1 MPWLGSKCLTLWK
14 SNLTVLGLAL
24 SLAACQST
32 PYQRQALETP
42 AQWHSPT
49 AQSQTDMSRERWWQ
63 GFGDAGLLAVLEQAR
78 SRNPDL
84 SIALLKLRKA
94 QLAAGLERSE
104 ALPSLSGDLSAGTKR
119 TLGESST
126 WSRSSGGS
134 LSTSYELDLW
144 GRVDARLRAADQEFR
159 ASAYDEAAARLLSD
173 SAAAGL
179 YWDIAALKTRQRLG
193 QADLMDLRRIQALA
207 ETKWRAGATSE
218 QDVTQA
224 RSAVLSQQTELLTL
238 ADELGQKENA
248 LALLLDHPPGAAL
261 PPIAELPL
269 EPALPAID
277 AGLPSSLL
285 ERRPDLMAAE
295 ARLRG
300 QLAKVDQQRAAL
312 FPTLKLTGSLGS
324 SSSVLSSLVQ
334 NPLLTLGASLSLPFL
349 EWRKQGLQLKSSQAD
364 YELETV
370 NFRKTLYRAY
380 QEVDNALSA
389 RQRLQGS
396 ARLQADALALS
407 RRSEQLAESHY
418 RAGAVDAQTWLDAV
432 KARRSSESALV
443 RLRQEQL
450 KNLADVYK
458 ALGGAPAA

>member
-1 MPWLGSKCLTLWK
+1 MTLWK
-14 SNLTVLGLAL
+14 SNLTALGLAL

-248 LALLLDHPPGAAL
+248 LALLLDHPPGASL

-324 SSSVLSSLVQ
+324 SSSALSSLVQ

-407 RRSEQLAESHY
+407 RRSEQLAESRY
-418 RAGAVDAQTWLDAV
+418 RAGAVDAQTWLDAA

>member
-1 MPWLGSKCLTLWK
+1 MTLWK
-14 SNLTVLGLAL
+14 SNLTALGLAL

-324 SSSVLSSLVQ
+324 SSSALSSLVQ

-407 RRSEQLAESHY
+407 RRSEQLAESRY
-418 RAGAVDAQTWLDAV
+418 RAGAVDAQTWLDVA

>member
-1 MPWLGSKCLTLWK
+1 MTLWK
-14 SNLTVLGLAL
+14 SNLTALGLAL
-24 SLAACQST
+24 LLAACQST

-49 AQSQTDMSRERWWQ
+49 AQSQTDMSRESWWQ
-63 GFGDAGLLAVLEQAR
+63 GFGDAGLLAVQEQAR

-324 SSSVLSSLVQ
+324 SSSALSSLVQ

-407 RRSEQLAESHY
+407 RRSEQLAESRY
-418 RAGAVDAQTWLDAV
+418 RAGAVDAQTWLDAA

>member
-1 MPWLGSKCLTLWK
+1 MTLWK
-14 SNLTVLGLAL
+14 SNLFVL
-24 SLAACQST
+24 SLALLLAGCQST
-32 PYQRQALETP
+32 PYQRQELDAP
-42 AQWHSPT
+42 AQWRSAGT
-49 AQSQTDMSRERWWQ
+49 QTQADMSREHWWQ
-63 GFGDAGLLAVLEQAR
+63 GFDDPSLLAVLEQAR

-94 QLAAGLERSE
+94 QLAAGLERSD
-104 ALPSLSGDLSAGTKR
+104 ALPSLSGDINAGTKR
-119 TLGESST
+119 TLGESSA

-173 SAAAGL
+173 STAAGL
-179 YWDIAALKTRQRLG
+179 YWDIAALKARQTLG
-193 QADLMDLRRIQALA
+193 QADLADLRRIQALA
-207 ETKWRAGATSE
+207 EAKWRAGATSE

-224 RSAVLSQQTELLTL
+224 RSAVLSQQADLLTL
-238 ADELGQKENA
+238 ADERGQKENA
-248 LALLLDHPPGAAL
+248 LALLLDHAPGAAL
-261 PPIAELPL
+261 PPIGPLPL
-269 EPALPAID
+269 APGQPAVD

-300 QLAKVDQQRAAL
+300 KLAKVDQERAAF
-312 FPTLKLTGSLGS
+312 FPALKLTGSLGS
-324 SSSVLSSLVQ
+324 SSSALSSLVQ
-334 NPLLTLGASLSLPFL
+334 NPLLSLGASVSLPFL
-349 EWRKQGLQLKSSQAD
+349 EWRKQGLQLKTSQAD

-370 NFRKTLYRAY
+370 SFRKTLYGAY

-389 RQRLQGS
+389 RQRL
-396 ARLQADALALS
+396 LQVVQLQTATLALN
-407 RRSEQLAESHY
+407 RRSEQLAESRY
-418 RAGAVDAQTWLDAV
+418 RAGAVDAQAWLDAA
-432 KARRSSESALV
+432 KARRGSESALL

-450 KNLADVYK
+450 KNLADLYK

>member
-1 MPWLGSKCLTLWK
+1 MTLWK
-14 SNLTVLGLAL
+14 SNLTALGLAL
-24 SLAACQST
+24 LLAACQST

-49 AQSQTDMSRERWWQ
+49 AQSQTDMSRESWWQ

-126 WSRSSGGS
+126 WSHSSGGS

-324 SSSVLSSLVQ
+324 SSSALSSLVQ

-407 RRSEQLAESHY
+407 RRSEQLAESRY
-418 RAGAVDAQTWLDAV
+418 RAGAVDAQTWLDAA

>member
-1 MPWLGSKCLTLWK
+1 MTLWK
-14 SNLTVLGLAL
+14 SNLTALGLAL

-49 AQSQTDMSRERWWQ
+49 AQSRTDMSRERWWQ

-224 RSAVLSQQTELLTL
+224 RSAVLSQQTELLML

-324 SSSVLSSLVQ
+324 SSSALSSLVQ

-407 RRSEQLAESHY
+407 RRSEQLAESRY
-418 RAGAVDAQTWLDAV
+418 RAGAVDAQTWLDAA

>member
-1 MPWLGSKCLTLWK
+1 MTLWK
-14 SNLTVLGLAL
+14 SNLTALGLAL

-261 PPIAELPL
+261 PAIAELPL

-324 SSSVLSSLVQ
+324 SSSALSSLVQ

-407 RRSEQLAESHY
+407 RRSEQLAESRY

>member
-1 MPWLGSKCLTLWK
+1 MTLWK
-14 SNLTVLGLAL
+14 SNLTALGLAL
-24 SLAACQST
+24 LLAACQST

-193 QADLMDLRRIQALA
+193 RADLMDLRRIQALA

-324 SSSVLSSLVQ
+324 SSSALSSLVQ

-407 RRSEQLAESHY
+407 RRSEQLAESRY
-418 RAGAVDAQTWLDAV
+418 RAGAVDAQTWLDAA

>member
-1 MPWLGSKCLTLWK
+1 MTLWK
-14 SNLTVLGLAL
+14 SNLTALGLAL
-24 SLAACQST
+24 LLAACQST

-193 QADLMDLRRIQALA
+193 RADLMDLRRIQALA

-261 PPIAELPL
+261 PSIAELPL
-269 EPALPAID
+269 EPALSAID

-324 SSSVLSSLVQ
+324 SSSALSSLVQ

-407 RRSEQLAESHY
+407 RRSEQLAESRY
-418 RAGAVDAQTWLDAV
+418 RAGAVDAQTWLDAA